1 MSDLY
6 PPVDKFTTLLN
17 SLHGV
22 FVCSHVQDSVNAEY
36 VNYWLLRY
44 DLHKNILECFEIGVG
59 FDKKKVPRKAAK
71 IVPAGCNSCGGFGF
85 PEQGHPSEIK
95 S

>member
-1 MSDLY
+1 M
-6 PPVDKFTTLLN
+6 
-17 SLHGV
+17 

-59 FDKKKVPRKAAK
+59 FDKKKFHEKLLR
-71 IVPAGCNSCGGFGF
+71 SCLQDVIHAEDLVFQSRDTLQRSRVSGLY
-85 PEQGHPSEIK
+85 PCKDLICLTV
-95 S
+95 